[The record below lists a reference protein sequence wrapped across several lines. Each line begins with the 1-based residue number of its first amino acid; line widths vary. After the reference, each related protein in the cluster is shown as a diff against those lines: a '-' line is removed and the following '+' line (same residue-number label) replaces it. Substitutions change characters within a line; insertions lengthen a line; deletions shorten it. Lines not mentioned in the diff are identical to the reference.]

1 MPTPKA
7 IYCHACAAARQIF
20 YPLQADPLTSTYQW
34 DKYAKHTVPDPTEKL
49 QSIFHTASTQGYA
62 DYLIDT
68 QAAGAVEVD
77 ARGRINIILAAGKEV
92 GLRFE
97 HGKPVAPEDAIKVV
111 LTSEAG
117 LVHGFTIASG
127 PFSGATC
134 ADCGRGD
141 IIV

>member
-1 MPTPKA
+1 MP
-7 IYCHACAAARQIF
+7 IYCHPCAAARQLL
-20 YPLQADPLTSTYQW
+20 YPLTADPLTSTYQW

-49 QSIFHTASTQGYA
+49 QSIFNTASTQGYA

-77 ARGRINIILAAGKEV
+77 TRGRTNIILAARKEV

-97 HGKPVAPEDAIKVV
+97 HGQPVAPEDAIKVV
-111 LTSEAG
+111 LSSEAG
-117 LVHGFTIASG
+117 RIHGFSIESG
-127 PFSGATC
+127 PFRGATC
-134 ADCGRGD
+134 ADCGRVD